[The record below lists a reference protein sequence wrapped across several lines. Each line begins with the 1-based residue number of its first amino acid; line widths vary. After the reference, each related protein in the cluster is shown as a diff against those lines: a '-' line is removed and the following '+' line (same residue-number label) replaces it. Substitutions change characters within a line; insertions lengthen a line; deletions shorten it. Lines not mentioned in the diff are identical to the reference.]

1 MENNHHLSLKSQW
14 NVVTQRYNCNEKEE
28 SVTVLYLET
37 EAGIRP
43 HSGSLRVSFKERT
56 LLDTEALSNSENEK
70 LSKPNVLLNICL
82 CLIDLSILN

>member
-1 MENNHHLSLKSQW
+1 M
-14 NVVTQRYNCNEKEE
+14 
-28 SVTVLYLET
+28 TVLYLET

-43 HSGSLRVSFKERT
+43 HSGSLRVCFKERT

-70 LSKPNVLLNICL
+70 LAKPNVLLNICL